1 MEAWFIVGNPE
12 TIALSP
18 FIISGIYTK
27 SIDIKEVI
35 ITFVF
40 TGESFR
46 YALFITFPNVRK
58 YWVYARAV
66 TVDVI
71 SVTLVVT
78 WNIL

>member
-46 YALFITFPNVRK
+46 YALFITFPNVRI
-58 YWVYARAV
+58 YWVDAGAI
-66 TVDVI
+66 TIDVI
-71 SVTLVVT
+71 SVTFAVA
-78 WNIL
+78 WGIL